1 MTNHRS
7 NPHNERAKVPSSPLA
22 EPQVK
27 SQSESRAKPE
37 TEKEII
43 DVERSGD
50 WMPVEELHAS
60 AVAAASTGNDV
71 TLNLDRIDHLDAS
84 ALQILLAL
92 HADLNRRGR
101 SLELAKA
108 SPHLRKWF
116 EFAGADDHFF
126 HDGAQEQ

>member
-7 NPHNERAKVPSSPLA
+7 NRHDGEARTRSSRPADPQVESQA
-22 EPQVK
+22 EPK
-27 SQSESRAKPE
+27 I
-37 TEKEII
+37 EKQLIEA
-43 DVERSGD
+43 ERSGD
-50 WMPVEELHAS
+50 WMPAEELHAS

-71 TLNLDRIDHLDAS
+71 ALNLDRIDHLDAS

-92 HADLNRRGR
+92 NEDLNKRGHR
-101 SLELAKA
+101 LELAKA

-126 HDGAQEQ
+126 HNRAGEQ